1 MNTLLFLGTC
11 ACDYSP
17 KLKNEYKDCFDK
29 DARRSSC
36 ALLNEKYLID
46 CGDHCLDSI
55 RIAKVDTSK
64 ISDVFITHLHS
75 DHFNLN
81 AIKTIASGR
90 KKPLRVWVRADAE
103 VEPVENVE
111 WCFMK
116 IGEQYVVNEE
126 LKITGY
132 VANHDQSFY
141 PQYLTFEICGKKFLY
156 ALDGGWFI
164 NDTWNKLMRS
174 ELSLLVIDCTSGD
187 YEGDYRLGEHNSIP
201 MIKLMLPSFKTV
213 RLINENTKIYISH
226 LAPSLHVSHE
236 ETVEIMQKM
245 GVNVAYDGL
254 KIEF

>member
-1 MNTLLFLGTC
+1 MSKLLFLGTC

-17 KLKNEYKDCFDK
+17 KLKAEYKDCFDK

-55 RIAKVDTSK
+55 RIANVDISK
-64 ISDVFITHLHS
+64 ISDIFITHFHS

-81 AIKTIASGR
+81 AIKTIASGIR
-90 KKPLRVWVRADAE
+90 KPLNVWVRADAE

-111 WCFMK
+111 WHFMRV
-116 IGEQYVVNEE
+116 GEQYIVDAD
-126 LKITGY
+126 LKVTGY
-132 VANHDQSFY
+132 LANHDQSTH
-141 PQYLTFEICGKKFLY
+141 PQYLAFDVCDKKFLY

-164 NDTWNKLMRS
+164 NDTWNALMRS
-174 ELSLLVIDCTSGD
+174 DLALLVIDCTSGN

-201 MIKLMLPSFKTV
+201 MIKLMLPSCKTV

-226 LAPSLHVSHE
+226 LAPSLHASHE
-236 ETVEIMQKM
+236 ETVKIMQKV

-254 KIEF
+254 EIEF